1 MNRAQNDTASSPF
14 LPPLHTIGLGARAAR
29 LLFEPFVPMQGAE
42 YSKAYTIAIVLF
54 VTILAMLVVVLLER
68 PLTMGGV
75 LRLPVII
82 GVIAGYVLTRFGRY
96 RTGANLTSIAVCLS
110 PLLAIVIGL
119 PDTTDAVALWR
130 MIMLRSLVVS
140 LVLTYMLYNLW
151 CALAYA
157 AGFSITVLILVLFA
171 STPVNF
177 LQIGLEITLS
187 AIAFL
192 LLLVAVKAF
201 SDIERSQ
208 AQQDIAAS
216 EARYRAIVEDQ
227 TDLICRWKPDETTT
241 FVNAA
246 YARFL
251 GEPPENLLNRS
262 VMRYVAPDDL
272 AFVRAQ
278 SAQLSLA
285 KPTVTYESRAHM
297 ADGDTRWM
305 QWTDRAIFD
314 KEGRIIE
321 YQSVG
326 RDITDLKR
334 VEGSEREQRM
344 FAEALRA
351 NAALIS
357 STLDM
362 TEVLDRLL
370 KHLSL
375 AYPVVNANIMLMEG
389 SAARVARSSGEYNP
403 EYDLLLNT
411 MIVHPEKLPNLRRM
425 ILTGLPVLVG
435 DTSASP
441 DWIPIYGSEWIRS
454 SVGAP
459 VRLEEETIGFL
470 ILNSDTPH
478 AFEEK
483 HALWLRAFAD
493 QAATAI
499 RNARLYEEAQRHA
512 RDMETQVQARTKEL
526 ELERSRLSTILD
538 STGEGIFYSEDE
550 VIRFVNPTLCK
561 MMDCAP
567 DQLIGQHVNLLF
579 IADSIDEAR
588 RMMNHYADVM
598 REVGIYRG
606 DVRMRRLSGS
616 EFDAGVTL
624 SPIGSMD
631 ETPSRVV
638 TLVRDISHEK
648 ALEAQRSNLLSYAS
662 HELRTPLTNLKT
674 RLYLMRRRPETM
686 AAHLQV
692 LDHVA
697 TRMQYIVESLLDMS
711 RLERGTVHLECAPV
725 DLVALVRQTTDVQY
739 AEAENKQIVLRAD
752 LPATP
757 LLIDADEQR
766 MIQVLTNLVSNALNY
781 TPAGGVVTVSA
792 KRTGSVALL
801 SVSDTGIGIAPEHL
815 PHIFEPFYRVAS
827 KVDGTGLGLS
837 IVKQIVELHKGE
849 ISVTSQFGVGSRFI
863 VRLPLLDAV

>member
-1 MNRAQNDTASSPF
+1 MIPAQPEAGQPTSPITAPAS
-14 LPPLHTIGLGARAAR
+14 LGARAAR
-29 LLFEPFVPMQGAE
+29 LFFAPLVPIPEAE
-42 YSKAYTIAIVLF
+42 ARKTYVLSIVLF
-54 VTILAMLVVVLLER
+54 VTMVAMVFILLVET
-68 PLTMGGV
+68 PLVAEGV
-75 LRLPVII
+75 LRVPAMA
-82 GVIAGYVLTRFGRY
+82 GVILGYLLTRFGRY
-96 RTGANLTSIAVCLS
+96 RAGVNLTSAAVTIS
-110 PLLAIVIGL
+110 PLLAIVMGISA
-119 PDTTDAVALWR
+119 TTEGEALWR
-130 MIMLRSLVVS
+130 VLMLRSLVVS
-140 LVLTYMLYNLW
+140 LVLTYMLYNAW
-151 CALAYA
+151 CALGYVG
-157 AGFSITVLILVLFA
+157 GFMLSVLALTAISGAPINIV
-171 STPVNF
+171 
-177 LQIGLEITLS
+177 QYGLEITLS
-187 AIAFL
+187 ATAFL
-192 LLLVAVKAF
+192 LLMVAVHGF
-201 SDIERSQ
+201 SDIERSR
-208 AQQDIAAS
+208 AQKTIAAS

-227 TDLICRWKPDETTT
+227 TELICRWKPDETTT
-241 FVNAA
+241 FVNTA

-251 GEPPENLLNRS
+251 GEPPEKLIGGS
-262 VMRYVAPDDL
+262 VMRFVHPDDL
-272 AFVRAQ
+272 ASVRAQ
-278 SAQLSLA
+278 SAKLTA
-285 KPTVTYESRAHM
+285 AHPTVTYESRARL
-297 ADGDTRWM
+297 ANKETRWM

-314 KEGRIIE
+314 KDGQVIE
-321 YQSVG
+321 YQSAG
-326 RDITDLKR
+326 RDITVLKR
-334 VEGSEREQRM
+334 AEEAEREQRM

-357 STLDM
+357 GTLEMD
-362 TEVLDRLL
+362 EVLDRLL
-370 KHLSL
+370 RHVAL
-375 AYPVVNANIMLMEG
+375 AYPVVNANIMLVEG
-389 SAARVARSSGEYNP
+389 DVARVARSAGEYSP

-411 MIVHPEKLPNLRRM
+411 LVVHPDRLPNLQRM
-425 ILTGLPVLVG
+425 KTTGLPVLVP
-435 DTSASP
+435 DAHASP

-459 VRLEEETIGFL
+459 IHLEEEIIGFL
-470 ILNSDTPH
+470 ILNSDTPN

-499 RNARLYEEAQRHA
+499 RNARLYKAAQQYA
-512 RDMETQVQARTKEL
+512 KDMETQVQARTEEL

-538 STGEGIFYSEDE
+538 STGEGILYSEDE

-567 DQLIGQHVNLLF
+567 DQLIGQHVSLLLV
-579 IADSIDEAR
+579 AQSAEDAR
-588 RMMNHYADVM
+588 RVLSHYIDII

-606 DVRMRRLSGS
+606 EVAMRRLSGS
-616 EFDAGVTL
+616 QFDAGLTI
-624 SPIGSMD
+624 SSIGSVD
-631 ETPSRVV
+631 EMTARVV
-638 TLVRDISHEK
+638 IVVRDISHEK

-711 RLERGTVHLECAPV
+711 RLERGTVHLDCTPT
-725 DLVALVRQTTDVQY
+725 DLVLLVRQTADVQQ
-739 AEAENKQIVLRAD
+739 AEAENKQITLRVD
-752 LPATP
+752 LPPTP
-757 LLIDADEQR
+757 LMIDADEQR

-781 TPAGGVVTVSA
+781 TPAGGAVTIGA

-863 VRLPLLDAV
+863 VRLPLLATV